1 METNNQLYLLYD
13 ENCPFCA
20 WYTGKFVACGLLSAQ
35 SRMPYSTG
43 SQLTELQFDRD
54 LARNKIAL
62 VDTQTGTTTYGIDSL
77 LRILGRK
84 LPLIESIGQ
93 FKPIHWLLERLYNF
107 ISYNRKAI
115 APVHV
120 CETNCACEPDV
131 SYFWRIFYIAVA
143 GLVVHFSV
151 GFYFTHFLSNYLVPG
166 HVTDIYLYTAQ
177 FGIQFLVFKAFRKHN
192 FYQYAGHLATTS
204 LIGALI
210 LTAIGSVLT
219 ILYQFGINTEFLAP
233 LGFGVVL
240 TAMFTIHFRRTH
252 QLGYGKVLTFSWVL
266 FRIGIYFLVFK
277 LF

>member
-1 METNNQLYLLYD
+1 METNHHLFLLYD

-20 WYTGKFVACGLLSAQ
+20 WYTGKFVNCGLLSAQ
-35 SRMPYSTG
+35 SRIPYSIG
-43 SQLTELQFDRD
+43 VQLDELHFDRD

-62 VDTQTGTTTYGIDSL
+62 VDTETGATTYGIDSL
-77 LRILGRK
+77 LRILGQK
-84 LPLIESIGQ
+84 IPLIETIGT
-93 FKPIHWLLERLYNF
+93 FKPIHWFLEQFYNF

-115 APVHV
+115 APIHV

-143 GLVVHFSV
+143 GIIVHLSV
-151 GFYFTHFLSNYLVPG
+151 GFYFTHFLSNYLVMN
-166 HVTDIYLYTAQ
+166 HLTDIYLYVAQ
-177 FGIQFLVFKAFRKHN
+177 FGVQFLVFKAFGKRN

-210 LTAIGSVLT
+210 LTGIGSVLT
-219 ILYQFGINTEFLAP
+219 ILNQFGINTEFLAP

-240 TAMFTIHFRRTH
+240 TAMFVIHFKRTH
-252 QLGYGKVLTFSWVL
+252 QLSYGKVLTFSWVL

-277 LF
+277 QF